1 MDEKLYLIDLDCYA
15 RAEEKEKKK
24 VKESHCFDF
33 GLLPTKGLQNEFRSF
48 IENRSRQC
56 ALATMIQERVLY
68 QRFCRMVKDK
78 HIRAES
84 LQELEWEQWLLK
96 IRSWL
101 LEHGQ
106 KLTMQGINVY
116 GKEKTVPSSLI
127 TYVRKAY
134 QFTEAKEERDEIEKD
149 IWKLENLDVA
159 YKKNPIKNVQ
169 TLNFTAIIQDDLREE
184 TKKAVYEHLHHE
196 AIATIIKEL
205 TAIRR
210 LSRYLKETYPQIHS
224 AEDLNRELLEE
235 YLTYLAT
242 EAEGVNNYRMDLT
255 RLRGLLETIGKL
267 YGYPHLEILFLAS
280 DLPRQV
286 QPKLKSYSDS
296 ELIRFNAALAEL
308 DEQMERLMVIHQM
321 L

>member
-15 RAEEKEKKK
+15 RAEENQKKK

-149 IWKLENLDVA
+149 IWKLENLDIA

-224 AEDLNRELLEE
+224 AEELNRELLEE

-255 RLRGLLETIGKL
+255 RLRGLLETIG
-267 YGYPHLEILFLAS
+267 S
-280 DLPRQV
+280 R
-286 QPKLKSYSDS
+286 
-296 ELIRFNAALAEL
+296 N
-308 DEQMERLMVIHQM
+308 
-321 L
+321 